1 MALLLGRREGRD
13 VIAAHTVLAH
23 LGGDGKLELLFH
35 EAAEEASY
43 RMWLPTGLGDDVL
56 DRDAGLPPKHLDDEI
71 LLALRR
77 HYSPLGLGGR
87 GLPSLAA
94 RFCDCRL
101 APAGHAC
108 RSLGGSGLLRL
119 IDAEGEKPALGDE

>member
-1 MALLLGRREGRD
+1 MSALVTVPTPVKIGFMAYSHFGRRRSHSDRAMALLLGRREGRD

-77 HYSPLGLGGR
+77 HYSPL
-87 GLPSLAA
+87 
-94 RFCDCRL
+94 
-101 APAGHAC
+101 
-108 RSLGGSGLLRL
+108 
-119 IDAEGEKPALGDE
+119 